1 MQRLAMP
8 QLRSSTNAMGARH
21 HLPLIAEPIDTE
33 ILVASSLFLLPV
45 IFESSGKEMFCPPPP
60 TPPHTHHPRSRWRHA
75 CRVGADGDVTGE
87 YDELES
93 EHPSKR
99 QKLPGQVGVLMVCQS
114 NLARSPAAAAVFYQ
128 KAAAVGT
135 AEQFFV
141 DSCGLGGGNPVS

>member
-1 MQRLAMP
+1 VRAAICPSLQSQLIQRFWVQA
-8 QLRSSTNAMGARH
+8 
-21 HLPLIAEPIDTE
+21 
-33 ILVASSLFLLPV
+33 ASFLLPV
-45 IFESSGKEMFCPPPP
+45 SSSSQVVKRCFCHALSPPPS
-60 TPPHTHHPRSRWRHA
+60 RSRWRHA
-75 CRVGADGDVTGE
+75 CRSGADGDVTGE

-99 QKLPGQVGVLMVCQS
+99 QKLPGQVGVLMVCQN

-128 KAAAVGT
+128 KAGAVGT